1 MLAGVGKST
10 ENVEVTEAGTYLS
23 FFTEPS
29 KNSMHEGISPK
40 GCICEGILEFYPSS
54 WESLKMG
61 DFNTTAVEYPN
72 IVLGRKTFTP

>member
-1 MLAGVGKST
+1 MYLSIAAGQVKIRKIITKCYMLAGVGKST

-23 FFTEPS
+23 LFTEPS

-54 WESLKMG
+54 
-61 DFNTTAVEYPN
+61 
-72 IVLGRKTFTP
+72 